1 MIPLFSA
8 VKIAFGSITSAKL
21 RSTLTVLGI
30 VIGVAAVIAN
40 VSLGASFNQHFTNE
54 VTNLGSNFIF
64 FQGMQPKLF
73 YDNELK
79 TVESTPGISGV
90 SPLKSQAAEVT
101 YMSETKNIIV
111 TGVGQSYDEVA
122 NTKLQKGTFINDND
136 GYVAVIGHKVTNEK
150 FDRSISVRNSINIAF
165 RVGEDDKVTK
175 TFKVK
180 AIIQNPEN
188 TVVQAYDDNEAILI
202 PIGVMNEILGEN
214 DYGGIFAMAEDSAT
228 IQEIS
233 DEADKRL
240 ARKFGIP
247 DRELADKESR
257 PYFLINQAE
266 VLKQTDMMAA
276 ALSSFL
282 TAVAL
287 ISLLVGSI
295 GIMNIM
301 LVSVTERTREIGVLK
316 SLGFTASDILFLFMV
331 ESIMLGVFGGI
342 LGSTVG
348 IAGAYGVE
356 TLLKLPIVFP
366 FSLIVAG
373 FFVAVLVGFVSGVY
387 PARKAAKMK
396 PVDSLRHE

>member
-54 VTNLGSNFIF
+54 VTNLGSNFVY

-101 YMSETKNIIV
+101 YMSETKSIIV

-136 GYVAVIGHKVTNEK
+136 GYVAVIGHKVANEK
-150 FDRSISVRNSINIAF
+150 FDRNISVRNSINIAF
-165 RVGEDDKVTK
+165 RVGEDEKVTK

-188 TVVQAYDDNEAILI
+188 TVVQAYNDNEAILI

-214 DYGGIFAMAEDSAT
+214 DYGGIFAMAEDPAT

-240 ARKFGIP
+240 ARKFGIS

-356 TLLKLPIVFP
+356 TLLKLPVVFP